1 MADAARCPG
10 PGSEEVLMEN
20 QEGSSAGIDSE
31 TPGASAPDKPV
42 CLIVLGM
49 AGSGKTTFV
58 QRLTAHLHYLKS
70 PPYVINLDPA
80 VHTVPF
86 PANIDIRDTVNY
98 KEVMKQ
104 YGLGPNGGIVTSL
117 NLFATRFDQVMQF
130 IEKKQ
135 HNHRYVL
142 IDTPGQIEVFTWS
155 ASGTI
160 ITEALA
166 SSFPCVVIYVM
177 DTSRSVNPVT
187 FMSNMLYACSILYKT
202 KLPFIVVMNKTDI
215 IDHSFAVEWMQDF
228 EVFQDALN
236 QETSYVSNLTRSMSL
251 VLDEFYTNLRV
262 VGVSAVT
269 GSGLD
274 ELFVQV
280 EDAAKEY
287 ERDYRPEYE
296 RLRKQLAEAQS
307 KKQQEQLERLRK
319 DLGAVDITNTP
330 SAEDTDIAGPSD
342 LIMTRGN
349 LDEEEEEGE
358 SDTDD
363 IDHTVT
369 EESRERDAF
378 GNFLKQRKEVVQK
391 HVASVVNFPA
401 TRTVRAL
408 TKPGV
413 RFSNK
418 RDSGED
424 QEDSSEMNLHGS
436 EPTPPPPPS
445 GLLDQS
451 QPKTEHHCREST
463 YLTTVSLE
471 ENSGSSSSMTLAAY
485 REKMRELPLLSLF
498 CSCIRPQPRDDT
510 GDTKEA
516 GMVDLNLCNIRE
528 MEVIELSKRAS
539 GQAFEVILKPP
550 TFDGGPELRATTPPR
565 PKPSLEEI
573 QKKLNAAQERRKCQ
587 EAELLK
593 HLAERREH
601 EREVAQK
608 ALTKERQE
616 CRADANKE
624 QQQMHLNASQEQL
637 QEEDK
642 HSMEVS

>member
-1 MADAARCPG
+1 MADAEQRPCPG
-10 PGSEEVLMEN
+10 PGPEEVLMEK
-20 QEGSSAGIDSE
+20 QESSAAGKTSE
-31 TPGASAPDKPV
+31 APGAASQDKPV

-58 QRLTAHLHYLKS
+58 QRLTAHLHSLKA

-80 VHTVPF
+80 VHEVPF

-135 HNHRYVL
+135 QNHRYVL

-177 DTSRSVNPVT
+177 DTSRSVSPVT

-202 KLPFIVVMNKTDI
+202 KLPFIVAMNKTDI

-287 ERDYRPEYE
+287 ERDYRPEYD

-307 KKQQEQLERLRK
+307 KKQQQQLERLRK
-319 DLGAVDITNTP
+319 DLGAVDMTNRPAT
-330 SAEDTDIAGPSD
+330 EDDIAGPSD

-349 LDEEEEEGE
+349 PDDDAEEED

-363 IDHTVT
+363 IDHGAT
-369 EESRERDAF
+369 EESKESDAF
-378 GNFLKQRKEVVQK
+378 GTFLKERKEVVQ
-391 HVASVVNFPA
+391 
-401 TRTVRAL
+401 VR
-408 TKPGV
+408 
-413 RFSNK
+413 N
-418 RDSGED
+418 
-424 QEDSSEMNLHGS
+424 
-436 EPTPPPPPS
+436 
-445 GLLDQS
+445 
-451 QPKTEHHCREST
+451 
-463 YLTTVSLE
+463 
-471 ENSGSSSSMTLAAY
+471 
-485 REKMRELPLLSLF
+485 
-498 CSCIRPQPRDDT
+498 
-510 GDTKEA
+510 
-516 GMVDLNLCNIRE
+516 
-528 MEVIELSKRAS
+528 
-539 GQAFEVILKPP
+539 
-550 TFDGGPELRATTPPR
+550 
-565 PKPSLEEI
+565 
-573 QKKLNAAQERRKCQ
+573 RKCAMP
-587 EAELLK
+587 EGP
-593 HLAERREH
+593 
-601 EREVAQK
+601 
-608 ALTKERQE
+608 
-616 CRADANKE
+616 
-624 QQQMHLNASQEQL
+624 
-637 QEEDK
+637 
-642 HSMEVS
+642 

>member
-1 MADAARCPG
+1 MADAAQCAG
-10 PGSEEVLMEN
+10 AAEEVLTDSN
-20 QEGSSAGIDSE
+20 GSSAAGKDGG
-31 TPGASAPDKPV
+31 TPGAAARDKPV

-58 QRLTAHLHYLKS
+58 QRLTAHLHSLKT

-80 VHTVPF
+80 VHEVPF

-104 YGLGPNGGIVTSL
+104 YSLGPNGGIVTSL

-135 HNHRYVL
+135 QNHRYVL

-160 ITEALA
+160 ITETLA

-202 KLPFIVVMNKTDI
+202 KLPFIVAMNKTDI

-280 EDAAKEY
+280 EDAADEY

-296 RLRKQLAEAQS
+296 RLHKQLAEAQS
-307 KKQQEQLERLRK
+307 RKQQEQLERLRK
-319 DLGAVDITNTP
+319 DLGAVDMTTAS
-330 SAEDTDIAGPSD
+330 SAGGADFAGPSD
-342 LIMTRGN
+342 LIMGRGN
-349 LDEEEEEGE
+349 PDDSEEEED

-363 IDHTVT
+363 IDHSAT
-369 EESRERDAF
+369 EESKETDAF
-378 GNFLKQRKEVVQK
+378 GNFLKERKEVVQ
-391 HVASVVNFPA
+391 
-401 TRTVRAL
+401 VR
-408 TKPGV
+408 
-413 RFSNK
+413 N
-418 RDSGED
+418 
-424 QEDSSEMNLHGS
+424 
-436 EPTPPPPPS
+436 
-445 GLLDQS
+445 
-451 QPKTEHHCREST
+451 
-463 YLTTVSLE
+463 
-471 ENSGSSSSMTLAAY
+471 
-485 REKMRELPLLSLF
+485 
-498 CSCIRPQPRDDT
+498 
-510 GDTKEA
+510 
-516 GMVDLNLCNIRE
+516 
-528 MEVIELSKRAS
+528 
-539 GQAFEVILKPP
+539 
-550 TFDGGPELRATTPPR
+550 
-565 PKPSLEEI
+565 
-573 QKKLNAAQERRKCQ
+573 RKC
-587 EAELLK
+587 AIP
-593 HLAERREH
+593 
-601 EREVAQK
+601 
-608 ALTKERQE
+608 
-616 CRADANKE
+616 
-624 QQQMHLNASQEQL
+624 
-637 QEEDK
+637 EDP
-642 HSMEVS
+642 